1 MNNNTKQKKKTR
13 QKKFN
18 FKYNLNKS
26 IETFITNHCV
36 RFYECLQ
43 FLTLI

>member
-1 MNNNTKQKKKTR
+1 MNNNTQQKNKTKKI
-13 QKKFN
+13 N